1 MSNIDNLTIKEI
13 QEVVDR
19 FSNLFQR
26 IDVPN
31 KNHPFEIGKNYFI
44 RTVTMIFIGK
54 LEQVLDNELILSTA
68 AWIPDTGR
76 FMNFLKDGEKA
87 VNEIEPF
94 QNDVIIGRGSIID
107 ATIWNHNSLVSQK

>member
-1 MSNIDNLTIKEI
+1 MSNIDNLTYKELKEI
-13 QEVVDR
+13 AGM
-19 FSNLFQR
+19 FSNQIQR

-54 LEQVLDNELILSTA
+54 LEQVFDNELILSTA

-76 FMNFLKDGEKA
+76 FMNCLQDGEKA
-87 VNEIEPF
+87 INEIEPF
-94 QNDVIIGRGSIID
+94 QNDVIISRNSIID
-107 ATIWNHNSLVSQK
+107 ATIWNHNLLVKQK

>member
-1 MSNIDNLTIKEI
+1 MSNIDNLTYKELK
-13 QEVVDR
+13 EVA
-19 FSNLFQR
+19 NLFG
-26 IDVPN
+26 DKSKSN
-31 KNHPFEIGKNYFI
+31 NHPFHIGRNYFI

>member
-1 MSNIDNLTIKEI
+1 MNELELNGEIYIKKSSVTPEYKEQLGKENL
-13 QEVVDR
+13 
-19 FSNLFQR
+19 
-26 IDVPN
+26 
-31 KNHPFEIGKNYFI
+31 HPFHIGRNYFI